1 MADRVFVMQGGRVQ
15 QAGGHRDLYER
26 PANRFVAGFVG
37 APAMNFIEA
46 ARARAGGILGAPGAG
61 EGSDAVLGVRPE
73 HVEVSAEPVEGSVPA
88 RVIDLVPHG
97 REFLLGLDL
106 GGELELRSIVPARL
120 DVKLGADV
128 NARIDAE
135 YVHLFDAKTGAV
147 LHHGGHGRPAKETP

>member
-15 QAGGHRDLYER
+15 QAGNHRELYER

-37 APAMNFIEA
+37 APAMNFIDVG
-46 ARARAGGILGAPGAG
+46 RARAGGIVRSLDAQD
-61 EGSDAVLGVRPE
+61 DAVLGVRPE
-73 HVEVSAEPVEGSVPA
+73 HVEVSTEPREGGVPA

-120 DVKLGADV
+120 DVKLGAEV
-128 NARIDAE
+128 TARIDE
-135 YVHLFDAKTGAV
+135 EFVHLFDAKTGAV
-147 LHHGGHGRPAKETP
+147 IHHGGHGRGTP

>member
-37 APAMNFIEA
+37 APAMNFIEV
-46 ARARAGGILGAPGAG
+46 ARARAGGILRSIGAG
-61 EGSDAVLGVRPE
+61 GGDAVLGVRPE

-97 REFLLGLDL
+97 REFLLGLDI

-128 NARIDAE
+128 NARIDE
-135 YVHLFDAKTGAV
+135 EFVHLFDAKTGAV